1 MEFRRLQRSPFMAT
15 FYWKMKPHS
24 LKVLG
29 NHIESI
35 PIPSVS
41 LKEQREIVCL
51 VEDILIEKCF
61 LDAEEEINK
70 RIYRLYRLN
79 DENVETIKAS

>member
-1 MEFRRLQRSPFMAT
+1 MAT

-61 LDAEEEINK
+61 PGRRRRNK
-70 RIYRLYRLN
+70 QTDLSAVQVKR
-79 DENVETIKAS
+79 